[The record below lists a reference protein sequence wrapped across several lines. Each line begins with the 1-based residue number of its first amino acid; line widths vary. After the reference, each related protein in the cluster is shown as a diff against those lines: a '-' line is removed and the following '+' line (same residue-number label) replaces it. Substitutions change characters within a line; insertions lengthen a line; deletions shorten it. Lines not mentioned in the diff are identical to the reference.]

1 MPFLTWI
8 NDKDARAR
16 AKNVPFHLLNHV
28 RTYGDES
35 AENLLV
41 HGDNLTALRALLPFY
56 KGKVKCIYIDPPYNT
71 GSAFE
76 HYDDNLEH
84 SQWLSMMV
92 PRLQLLREFLTED
105 GSIWVS
111 VDDNEGHYLRVLMD
125 EIFGRGCFI
134 GDVSWQRTY
143 STRND
148 SKGLCVEV
156 EHILGFGR
164 SSAWTPG
171 RLPRTAEMDAK
182 YKPKDADPVPWTSSD
197 CFAPGGA
204 SHQGMVY
211 AIQHPLTRQLIYPTA
226 GRHWCYGQ
234 EQVLE
239 IMQGWA
245 DYELRDI
252 GDSSER
258 AAICGLKPEDVR
270 QGVLAIMLKGD
281 VEEQSSK
288 AQEVY
293 DSMKWP
299 VFYFTKNGKGGIRRK
314 TYLENVGD
322 RLPTNFWSYDEVGHT
337 DEAKKEIGK
346 LFGKNLFATPKPER
360 LIERVLTIASNPGDL
375 VLDSFLGSGT
385 TAAVAHKMGRR
396 YIGIEMGEHAKTH
409 CIPRLEKVIEGEQG
423 GISESVNWK
432 GGGGFRFCEL
442 GAPVFDEWG
451 CINPEVDFKTLAS
464 YVWQSETGEPS
475 TPAFSPFLGEF
486 NGVGYYL
493 LYNGVLGDKKPDAGN
508 VLTFG
513 LMESLLEEH
522 PFDGPKV
529 IYAEACGGIS
539 ALELRE
545 KQITFK
551 QIPTDINQ

>member
-1 MPFLTWI
+1 
-8 NDKDARAR
+8 
-16 AKNVPFHLLNHV
+16 
-28 RTYGDES
+28 
-35 AENLLV
+35 
-41 HGDNLTALRALLPFY
+41 
-56 KGKVKCIYIDPPYNT
+56 
-71 GSAFE
+71 
-76 HYDDNLEH
+76 
-84 SQWLSMMV
+84 
-92 PRLQLLREFLTED
+92 
-105 GSIWVS
+105 
-111 VDDNEGHYLRVLMD
+111 
-125 EIFGRGCFI
+125 
-134 GDVSWQRTY
+134 
-143 STRND
+143 
-148 SKGLCVEV
+148 
-156 EHILGFGR
+156 
-164 SSAWTPG
+164 
-171 RLPRTAEMDAK
+171 
-182 YKPKDADPVPWTSSD
+182 
-197 CFAPGGA
+197 
-204 SHQGMVY
+204 
-211 AIQHPLTRQLIYPTA
+211 
-226 GRHWCYGQ
+226 
-234 EQVLE
+234 
-239 IMQGWA
+239 MQGWA

-493 LYNGVLGDKKPDAGN
+493 LYNGVLGDKKPEAGN

-513 LMESLLEEH
+513 LMESLLEDH

>member
-134 GDVSWQRTY
+134 GDVAWQRNY

-148 SKGLCVEV
+148 SKGLPVEV
-156 EHILGFGR
+156 EHMLGFGKNP
-164 SSAWTPG
+164 SWMPG
-171 RLPRTAEMDAK
+171 RLPRTEKMNGK
-182 YKPKDADPVPWTSSD
+182 YKNPDHDHLPWKTTDAY
-197 CFAPGGA
+197 APGA
-204 SHQGMVY
+204 ATHQGMVY
-211 AIQHPLTRQLIYPTA
+211 AVQQPITGELIYPSI
-226 GRHWCYGQ
+226 GRCWSYGQ
-234 EQVLE
+234 DQIFE
-239 IMQGWA
+239 IMSQWA
-245 DYELRDI
+245 DYELQDI
-252 GDSSER
+252 ADDEMR
-258 AAICGLKPEDVR
+258 ARVCNVP
-270 QGVLAIMLKGD
+270 
-281 VEEQSSK
+281 VEEVRKGVKALMLRGDIEKQKLHAKAIYDRGQWPEYFPTSK
-288 AQEVY
+288 
-293 DSMKWP
+293 
-299 VFYFTKNGKGGIRRK
+299 GKGGFARK
-314 TYLENVGD
+314 TYLKDVGD
-322 RLPTNFWSYDEVGHT
+322 RLPTNFWPYEEVGHT
-337 DEAKKEIGK
+337 DEAKKEIRK
-346 LFGKNLFATPKPER
+346 LFGKDLFDTPKPER
-360 LIERVLTIASNPGDL
+360 LIERVLTIATQPGDL

-423 GISESVNWK
+423 GISESVEWK
-432 GGGGFRFCEL
+432 GGGGFRFCVL

-493 LYNGVLGDKKPDAGN
+493 LYNGVLGDKKPEAGN

>member
-134 GDVSWQRTY
+134 GDVAWQRNY

-148 SKGLCVEV
+148 SKGLPVEV
-156 EHILGFGR
+156 EHMLGFGKNP
-164 SSAWTPG
+164 SWMPG
-171 RLPRTAEMDAK
+171 RLPRTEKMNGK
-182 YKPKDADPVPWTSSD
+182 YKNPDHDHLPWKTTDAY
-197 CFAPGGA
+197 APGA
-204 SHQGMVY
+204 ATHQGMVY
-211 AIQHPLTRQLIYPTA
+211 AVQQPITGELIYPSI
-226 GRHWCYGQ
+226 GRCWSYGQ
-234 EQVLE
+234 DQIFE
-239 IMQGWA
+239 IMSQWA
-245 DYELRDI
+245 DYELQDI
-252 GDSSER
+252 ADDEMR
-258 AAICGLKPEDVR
+258 ARVCNVP
-270 QGVLAIMLKGD
+270 
-281 VEEQSSK
+281 VEEVRKGVKALMLRGDIEKQKLHAKAIYDRGQWPEYFPTSK
-288 AQEVY
+288 
-293 DSMKWP
+293 
-299 VFYFTKNGKGGIRRK
+299 GKGGFARK
-314 TYLENVGD
+314 TYLKDVGD
-322 RLPTNFWSYDEVGHT
+322 RLPTNFWPYEEVGHT
-337 DEAKKEIGK
+337 DEAKKEIRK
-346 LFGKNLFATPKPER
+346 LFGKDLFDTPKPER
-360 LIERVLTIASNPGDL
+360 LIERVLTIATQPGDL

-423 GISESVNWK
+423 GISESVEWK

>member
-71 GSAFE
+71 GSAFDQ
-76 HYDDNLEH
+76 YDDNLEH
-84 SQWLSMMV
+84 SQWLSV
-92 PRLQLLREFLTED
+92 LLPRLQLLKEFLSED

-111 VDDNEGHYLRVLMD
+111 IDDDEQAYLKVLMD
-125 EIFGRGCFI
+125 E
-134 GDVSWQRTY
+134 V
-143 STRND
+143 
-148 SKGLCVEV
+148 
-156 EHILGFGR
+156 FGR
-164 SSAWTPG
+164 SGFVSTIVWQKRTLPDMRASISDAQEYIHVYAKNKVAFKSVRN
-171 RLPRTAEMDAK
+171 RLPLNPK
-182 YKPKDADPVPWTSSD
+182 QLSSYKNPDNDPRGPWTSTD
-197 CFAPGGA
+197 CTAQAGHATKSQFYVLKTP
-204 SHQGMVY
+204 
-211 AIQHPLTRQLIYPTA
+211 A
-226 GRHWCYGQ
+226 GRVIELPPSLCWRFT
-234 EQVLE
+234 EEKMREE
-239 IMQGWA
+239 IEAGRIWLGK
-245 DYELRDI
+245 D
-252 GDSSER
+252 
-258 AAICGLKPEDVR
+258 
-270 QGVLAIMLKGD
+270 
-281 VEEQSSK
+281 
-288 AQEVY
+288 
-293 DSMKWP
+293 
-299 VFYFTKNGKGGIRRK
+299 GKGIPRKK
-314 TYLENVGD
+314 TYLKDSIGVI
-322 RLPTNFWSYDEVGHT
+322 PWSWWSNEEVGHSQ
-337 DEAKKEIGK
+337 EAKKEAIALNPK
-346 LFGKNLFATPKPER
+346 EVFSTPKPER
-360 LIERVLTIASNPGDL
+360 LLRRILEISTNPGDL